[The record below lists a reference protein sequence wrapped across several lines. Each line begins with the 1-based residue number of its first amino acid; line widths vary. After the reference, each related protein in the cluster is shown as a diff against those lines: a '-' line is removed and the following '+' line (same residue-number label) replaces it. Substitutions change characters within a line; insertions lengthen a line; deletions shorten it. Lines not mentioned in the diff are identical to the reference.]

1 MTDTPWE
8 PLGPGIYYDV
18 PEDVYHA
25 DPCEQPSLSSSL
37 ARVIVTES
45 VQHAWHLHPR
55 LGSKKRQTGKAALEG
70 QILHALS
77 LGQPLPDCVVILE
90 HADFRSKAA
99 REARDSAKAAGKTPL
114 SSTEFQRLKTQAL
127 ELREQQERDAEL
139 VAAGMAKGLV
149 PYDGA
154 PEVTIIWTEESF
166 WGPVTC
172 RARLDKLQVHG
183 QPGSTTGATIHD
195 LKRVDSAAPAR
206 VEQKIRQ
213 YGYHIQAAAYRRAVL
228 SKFPSIPAPDFLLHF
243 VEGAPCYGYTP
254 TRLSPDYLE
263 LGERQWLQAVE
274 AWGRGLHTGE
284 WPAYLEPGTV
294 HTVSPRPWQVAEAD
308 EDDYDY
314 EQEAAQ

>member
-18 PEDVYHA
+18 PEDIYHA

-55 LGSKKRQTGKAALEG
+55 LGAKKREAGKAALEG
-70 QILHALS
+70 TILHALS
-77 LGQPLPDCVVILE
+77 LDQPLPDHVVILE

-99 REARDSAKAAGKTPL
+99 REARDTAKAQGKHPL

-127 ELREQQERDAEL
+127 ELKEQQERDAEL

-172 RARLDKLQVHG
+172 RARLDKLQISADG
-183 QPGSTTGATIHD
+183 RSATIHD
-195 LKRVDSAAPAR
+195 LKKVDSAAPSR
-206 VEQKIRQ
+206 IEQKIRQ
-213 YGYHIQAAAYRRAVL
+213 YGYYLQGATYRRAL
-228 SKFPSIPAPDFLLHF
+228 QHHMPHLDPDFVLHF

-263 LGERQWLQAVE
+263 LGEQQWLQAVE

-294 HTVSPRPWQVAEAD
+294 HTVSPPPWILWACT
-308 EDDYDY
+308 
-314 EQEAAQ
+314 QEAT